1 MSDIPK
7 SVRTP
12 SRKIVSGDRMFIK
25 TTFSVIQHSIPA
37 LELELSWFPTYMKPE
52 ELRRLHRPYLK
63 PMRTG
68 PHSEPVFKPVYSL
81 ERYVRRKESVS
92 YNFHGV

>member
-1 MSDIPK
+1 MLIQ
-7 SVRTP
+7 
-12 SRKIVSGDRMFIK
+12 F
-25 TTFSVIQHSIPA
+25 TFSVIQHSIPA

-92 YNFHGV
+92 YNYHGV

>member
-1 MSDIPK
+1 
-7 SVRTP
+7 
-12 SRKIVSGDRMFIK
+12 MFY
-25 TTFSVIQHSIPA
+25 FVVIQHSTPA

-81 ERYVRRKESVS
+81 ERYVRRKENVCQFDFYSIFS
-92 YNFHGV
+92 NCFHFSHPNFTVLYYR